1 MTTPPPLP
9 PLRGVKWEALKALK
23 AKVGKRDFDL
33 FIDRVYQ
40 QQDGYGPYQA
50 AVKISR
56 ETKTRY
62 RHGSI
67 SEIINI
73 DYPNRQDFPL

>member
-1 MTTPPPLP
+1 MTTPPLP

-50 AVKISR
+50 AMKISH
-56 ETKTRY
+56 ETGTRY
-62 RHGSI
+62 NHARVR
-67 SEIINI
+67 EIINI